1 MFKKFVLLCLL
12 TSIFFLFTACD
23 DSNTNPSGS
32 ELLGSWTMQTIQI
45 SVERIF
51 GTPADTVT
59 KNVSSNNYFLDFN
72 NNKTFVGY
80 IYDYSKGK
88 NINNCG
94 KFSINGNL
102 LTFTDFNN
110 KSYVFTYYCTNDT
123 LILNQTKNISV
134 PIIYITVK
142 YSK

>member
-12 TSIFFLFTACD
+12 TSIIFIFASCD
-23 DSNTNPSGS
+23 DSNTNPSES
-32 ELLGSWTMQTIQI
+32 ELLGAWTMKTIQI
-45 SVERIF
+45 SVESML
-51 GTPADTVT
+51 DTVT
-59 KNVSSNNYFLDFN
+59 NNVSSYNYFLDFN

-80 IYDYSKGK
+80 IYDYDKGR

-94 KFSINGNL
+94 KYSINDNL

-110 KSYVFTYYCTNDT
+110 KSYDFTYYCTNDT
-123 LILNQTKNISV
+123 LILNQIKTKSGS
-134 PIIYITVK
+134 IIYITVK